1 MRSRRD
7 ELLDK
12 MRANSISRVEAVE
25 LNDML
30 LQEKAAAEKKGDFAV
45 LIAIILGLALLAA
58 IQARSK

>member
-1 MRSRRD
+1 MNARRH
-7 ELLDK
+7 ELLNK
-12 MRANSISRVEAVE
+12 LSANSISRVEAVE
-25 LNDML
+25 LNDIL